1 MEKHDFALFPSN
13 CRLIHYGTT
22 DVKQCQCEK
31 CNYLINV
38 FSESS
43 LLPKIYWLFI

>member
-1 MEKHDFALFPSN
+1 MTFALFPPN

-22 DVKQCQCEK
+22 DVTQCQCEK
-31 CNYLINV
+31 RNYPINV

-43 LLPKIYWLFI
+43 LLPKMY